1 MSLFG
6 MMRTGVSGMAAQSN
20 ALSTVSDNI
29 SNSATTGYKR
39 ASAEFSTLLETTDTS
54 NYTSGGVNTNIR
66 YGIKQQGVIQGTT
79 STTDLAINGNGFFV
93 VSNSSGTPFLTRAG
107 SFVPD
112 ASGNLVNASGFYLMG
127 YSLSSNSSTGVANG
141 LTGLQKVNISQTAL
155 KATASTAG
163 SFSAN
168 LPSGATAVT
177 VAANLPSA
185 NNATATYTDKTSL
198 VTYDNLGNATTLDV
212 YYTKTGANTWEVA
225 IYNQADASASGG
237 FPYSSAALA
246 TQTLTFDGTTGNLAA
261 ASAKSITVPIPNGQN
276 FVLDLSKMTQLGT
289 GYTAISASANGNA
302 PSPLDH
308 VEISK
313 DGTLS
318 YVYQDGARVAA
329 YKIPLATVTSPDNLT
344 PESGNVYST
353 SVGSGGV
360 EVGTAGSGGLGA
372 IDSSSLEQST
382 VDLATELTT
391 MIEAQREYTANS
403 KVFQTGADLMEVVVN
418 LRTQ

>member
-39 ASAEFSTLLETTDTS
+39 ASAEFSSLLETNSTS
-54 NYTSGGVNTNIR
+54 DYTSGGVNTNIR
-66 YGIKQQGVIQGTT
+66 YGVTNQGVIQGTT

-93 VSNSSGTPFLTRAG
+93 VNNGSGTPFLTRAG

-112 ASGNLVNASGFYLMG
+112 ASGNLVNASGFFLMG
-127 YSLSSNSSTGVANG
+127 YSLINGGSTGVANG
-141 LTGLQKVNISQTAL
+141 LTGLQKVNIVQTAL
-155 KATASTAG
+155 QATASTAG
-163 SFSAN
+163 TFSAN
-168 LPSGATAVT
+168 LPAGATPV
-177 VAANLPSA
+177 VVGANLPSA
-185 NNATATYTDKTSL
+185 NNASATFTEKTSM
-198 VTYDNLGNATTLDV
+198 VTYDNLGNATTLDI
-212 YYTKTGANTWEVA
+212 YFTNTGPNTWEVA
-225 IYNQADASASGG
+225 AFNKADAAAGGG
-237 FPYSSAALA
+237 FPYANPALA
-246 TQTLTFDGTTGNLAA
+246 TQNLTFDATTGSLAA
-261 ASAKSITVPIPNGQN
+261 GGPTSITVPIPNGQN
-276 FVLDLSKMTQLGT
+276 FALDLSKMTQLGT
-289 GYTAISASANGNA
+289 GYTAISANANGNA

-308 VEISK
+308 VDIGK

-318 YVYQDGARVAA
+318 YVYQDGARIAA
-329 YKIPLATVTSPDNLT
+329 YKVPLATVTSPNNLT
-344 PESGNVYST
+344 PESGNVYSP
-353 SVGSGGV
+353 SVDSGQV
-360 EVGTAGSGGLGA
+360 NVGTPSQGGLGA

>member
-39 ASAEFSTLLETTDTS
+39 ASAEFSSLLETNNTS
-54 NYTSGGVNTNIR
+54 DYTSGGVNTNIR
-66 YGIKQQGVIQGTT
+66 YGITNQGVIQGTT

-93 VSNSSGTPFLTRAG
+93 VNNGSGTPFLTRAG

-112 ASGNLVNASGFYLMG
+112 ASGNLVNASGFFLMG
-127 YSLSSNSSTGVANG
+127 YNLSNGGSTGVANG
-141 LTGLQKVNISQTAL
+141 LTGLQKVNIVQTAL
-155 KATASTAG
+155 QATASTAG
-163 SFSAN
+163 TFSAN
-168 LPSGATAVT
+168 LPAGATPVV

-185 NNATATYTDKTSL
+185 NNASATFTEKTSM
-198 VTYDNLGNATTLDV
+198 VTYDNLGNATTLDI
-212 YYTKTGANTWEVA
+212 YFTNTGPNTWEVA
-225 IYNQADASASGG
+225 AFNKADAAAGGG
-237 FPYSSAALA
+237 FPYANPALA
-246 TQTLTFDGTTGNLAA
+246 TQNLTFDATTGSLAA
-261 ASAKSITVPIPNGQN
+261 GGPTSITVPIPNGQN
-276 FVLDLSKMTQLGT
+276 FALDLSKMTQLGT
-289 GYTAISASANGNA
+289 GYTAISANANGNA

-308 VEISK
+308 VDIGK

-318 YVYQDGARVAA
+318 YVYQDGARIAA
-329 YKIPLATVTSPDNLT
+329 YKIPLATVTSPNNLT
-344 PESGNVYST
+344 PESGNVYSP
-353 SVGSGGV
+353 SVDSGQV
-360 EVGTAGSGGLGA
+360 NVGTASQGGLGD

-403 KVFQTGADLMEVVVN
+403 KVFQTGADLMQVVVD

>member
-39 ASAEFSTLLETTDTS
+39 ASAEFSSLLETNSTS
-54 NYTSGGVNTNIR
+54 DYTSGGVNTNIR
-66 YGIKQQGVIQGTT
+66 YGVTNQGVIQGTT

-93 VSNSSGTPFLTRAG
+93 VNNGSGTPFLTRAG

-112 ASGNLVNASGFYLMG
+112 ASGNLVNASGFFLMD
-127 YSLSSNSSTGVANG
+127 YSLSNGGSTGVANG
-141 LTGLQKVNISQTAL
+141 LTGLQKVNIVQTAL
-155 KATASTAG
+155 QATASTAG
-163 SFSAN
+163 TFSAN
-168 LPSGATAVT
+168 LPAGATPV
-177 VAANLPSA
+177 VVGANLPSA
-185 NNATATYTDKTSL
+185 NNASATFTEKTSM
-198 VTYDNLGNATTLDV
+198 VTYDNLGNATTLDI
-212 YYTKTGANTWEVA
+212 YFTNTGPNTWEVA
-225 IYNQADASASGG
+225 AFNKADAAAGGG
-237 FPYSSAALA
+237 FPYANPALA
-246 TQTLTFDGTTGNLAA
+246 TQNLTFDATTGSLAA
-261 ASAKSITVPIPNGQN
+261 GGPTSITVPIPNGQN
-276 FVLDLSKMTQLGT
+276 F
-289 GYTAISASANGNA
+289 A
-302 PSPLDH
+302 LDH
-308 VEISK
+308 VDIGK

-318 YVYQDGARVAA
+318 YVYQDGARIAA
-329 YKIPLATVTSPDNLT
+329 YKVPLATVTSPNNLT
-344 PESGNVYST
+344 PESGNVYSP
-353 SVGSGGV
+353 SVDSGQV
-360 EVGTAGSGGLGA
+360 NVGTPSQGGLGA